1 MEPHSYVW
9 LLVVGALVAFADGFG
24 IGANDVANSFSTSVG
39 SRSLSLRQACGIA
52 IFTEFFG
59 AFLLGS
65 NTAETIKGGIIKV
78 TLFADRPELL
88 MVSSVGSASWVIFA
102 SSRGWPV
109 STTHSIVGA
118 IIGVGI
124 SAFGWGGKFQ
134 DLNLAIDWS
143 YGGVAKIIT
152 SWFVSPVVS
161 GIIASGIFLGTKYL
175 VLVYQDNSFQRGLV
189 AVPIYFAIT
198 ICINVLYLVFKGAP
212 GLHLD
217 KLPPYAIVLIVL
229 GATIIASSF
238 SYFFYAQFLKRL
250 IIGKETGLRWYH
262 VFIIPCIRQ
271 PRYDNTAD
279 NAVEK
284 GTNNIEKQEG
294 TEENKIVQDVSSD
307 DDSNNNKNIFQ
318 AGISII
324 GKKLLHGVNKEVADH
339 DAHNNQ
345 EMHDAAI
352 KYDPDTE
359 RLYSFLQVLTA
370 SFASF
375 AHGSND
381 VANAVG
387 PLSVIYLIYESGAV
401 DVSGKTPVPIWVLA
415 LGGFAIDM
423 GLIFYGYHV
432 MRSLG
437 NKITYHSPS
446 RGFAMELGTS
456 LTVLTASKIGLPVS
470 TTHCITG
477 ATAAVGLCNGNAKSL
492 NWKLLGWCFFS
503 WVLTLPVAATIS
515 GGIFAFASNAPSL
528 HPEIAPAAIA

>member
-1 MEPHSYVW
+1 MEPHTYVW
-9 LLVVGALVAFADGFG
+9 LLVIGAIIAFADGFG

-39 SRSLSLRQACGIA
+39 SRSLTLKQACMIA
-52 IFTEFFG
+52 VFTEFLG

-65 NTAETIKGGIIKV
+65 HTAETIKGGIIKV
-78 TLFADRPELL
+78 TLFADKPELL
-88 MVSSVGSASWVIFA
+88 MLAMVCALAGSASWVIFA

-109 STTHSIVGA
+109 STTHSIIGA

-124 SAFGWGGKFQ
+124 SAFGW
-134 DLNLAIDWS
+134 DTIDWS
-143 YGGVAKIIT
+143 YKGVAKIIT
-152 SWFVSPVVS
+152 SWFISPVIS
-161 GIIASGIFLGTKYL
+161 GIVASGIYLGTKYF
-175 VLVYQDNSFQRGLV
+175 VLVHQDSSFQRGLI
-189 AVPIYFAIT
+189 AVPIYFALT
-198 ICINVLYLVFKGAP
+198 ISINVLYLVFKGAP
-212 GLHLD
+212 NLKLD
-217 KLPPYAIVLIVL
+217 KFPPYGIALIVVIS
-229 GATIIASSF
+229 ATLSAIF
-238 SYFFYAQFLKRL
+238 SYFFYAQFLKRK

-262 VFIIPCIRQ
+262 VFVVPCLSQ

-279 NAVEK
+279 NAAER
-284 GTNNIEKQEG
+284 GNNIEKQEG

-307 DDSNNNKNIFQ
+307 DNSSVKKNIFQ

-324 GKKLLHGVNKEVADH
+324 GKKVLHGVNKEVADY
-339 DAHNNQ
+339 DADKNQ
-345 EMHDAAI
+345 EMHDAAT

-359 RLYSFLQVLTA
+359 TLYSFLQVLTA

-387 PLSVIYLIYESGAV
+387 PLSVIYLIYESGKV
-401 DVSGKTPVPIWVLA
+401 DVSGKTPVPLWVLA
-415 LGGFAIDM
+415 LGGFAIDV
-423 GLIFYGYHV
+423 GLLLYGYHV

-492 NWKLLGWCFFS
+492 NWKLLAWCFFS
-503 WVLTLPVAATIS
+503 WILTLPVAACIS

-528 HPEIAPAAIA
+528 HPEVAAPAPIA